1 MSSKKQLIVIGG
13 ATATGKTGVAI
24 QLAQHYRAE
33 ILSCDSRQ
41 FYKEMTIGTAKP
53 TAEELSQAKHHFIDT
68 LSIHEEYTVGN
79 YEKDALQ
86 VLETI
91 YQNQDLAIVVGGSGL
106 FIRALC
112 EGLNEFPAV
121 SESINNDLQ
130 KVLETEGI
138 QALQKE
144 LQSTDPVYYNRV
156 DSQNERRLIRALGV
170 IRASGQAFSHFQ
182 DAPKATRS
190 FTPIYIHLHKERE
203 LLYQKINHRVDLM
216 MEAGLLEEARS
227 LYLSKKLKSL
237 QTVGYQEFFDY
248 FDDKITL
255 AEAVELV
262 KRNSRRYAK
271 RQGTWF
277 RKDAHWA
284 SFRAEQVEEM
294 IAYIDGQTEG

>member
-24 QLAQHYRAE
+24 QLAQHYEAE

-53 TAEELSQAKHHFIDT
+53 TSKELSQAKHYFIDT
-68 LSIHEEYTVGN
+68 LSIHEEYTVGD

-86 VLETI
+86 VLEAI
-91 YQNQDLAIVVGGSGL
+91 YENQNTAIVVGGSGL

-112 EGLNEFPAV
+112 EGLNEFPNV
-121 SESINNDLQ
+121 PDNINQDLQ

-144 LQSTDPVYYNRV
+144 LQNSDPNYYNRV
-156 DSQNERRLIRALGV
+156 DIHNERRLIRALGV
-170 IRASGQAFSHFQ
+170 IRASGQPFSHFQ
-182 DAPKATRS
+182 DAPKAARP

-216 MEAGLLEEARS
+216 MQAGLLEEARS
-227 LYLSKKLKSL
+227 LYPFKTLKSL

-248 FDDKITL
+248 FDNKITL
-255 AEAVELV
+255 EEAVALV

-284 SFRAEQVEEM
+284 SFTAEQVAEI
-294 IAYIDGQTEG
+294 IAHIDSQI